1 MSSEDWS
8 ASMAASMEDRGGLP
22 VSGRVMKSGR
32 GDGGCED
39 WGTWTGEG
47 WRGGDEKRKK
57 SSGASFSEKEL
68 EEVGE
73 RLMIVLSGLLRVV
86 PREPK
91 VVPDVLTLVRK
102 DWEGVTWSLE
112 EEELEGD

>member
-1 MSSEDWS
+1 
-8 ASMAASMEDRGGLP
+8 
-22 VSGRVMKSGR
+22 MKV
-32 GDGGCED
+32 E
-39 WGTWTGEG
+39 
-47 WRGGDEKRKK
+47 
-57 SSGASFSEKEL
+57 
-68 EEVGE
+68 GE
-73 RLMIVLSGLLRVV
+73 RLMIVLSELLRVV